1 MKLKTQITL
10 FGLAAM
16 VPACVVSIAALIA
29 TSRLQQEVGAT
40 TMAGK
45 AMQASQQAD
54 MMHDAIRG
62 DTQLAAL
69 GAIQNNAA
77 MVKEAADG
85 LKSHGEEFEAQFK
98 ALETMQLSA
107 DGRQVLEQTRP
118 ALQRYLADAHAIVE
132 AARHDSASAQTKTG
146 AFQQSFVAM
155 EKQMEGLSETIEQQV
170 DALNEEAARDV
181 SNTRTTI
188 MLSLLVSLFGI
199 GLGAWWL
206 AEKMARPFMAAVK
219 VADRMAQGDLTTS
232 IDLHGNEETIRLLQA
247 MINMQKNIKS
257 IIHDVRGAAESV
269 ASASSQIAQGNQ
281 DLSQRT
287 EEQAAAL
294 GQTTSAM
301 VQLESTVKLNTD
313 NAMQANQLARGASA
327 VAIRGGG
334 VVDQVVGT
342 MRGINESSKKISD
355 IISVIDGIAFQTNI
369 LALNAAVEAARA
381 GEQGRGFAVVA
392 GEVRSLAQRSA
403 NAAKE
408 ISDLI
413 TASVTRVNEGTQLVD
428 EAGSTMREVVDS
440 IQRVTDI
447 MGEIS
452 SASAE
457 QGQGVDQ
464 VSKAISE
471 MDRTTQNNASLVE
484 ESAAAASSL
493 RDQAQRMVQAVGIF
507 KLA

>member
-1 MKLKTQITL
+1 LE
-10 FGLAAM
+10 
-16 VPACVVSIAALIA
+16 VV
-29 TSRLQQEVGAT
+29 
-40 TMAGK
+40 
-45 AMQASQQAD
+45 
-54 MMHDAIRG
+54 H
-62 DTQLAAL
+62 
-69 GAIQNNAA
+69 
-77 MVKEAADG
+77 
-85 LKSHGEEFEAQFK
+85 
-98 ALETMQLSA
+98 
-107 DGRQVLEQTRP
+107 
-118 ALQRYLADAHAIVE
+118 
-132 AARHDSASAQTKTG
+132 
-146 AFQQSFVAM
+146 
-155 EKQMEGLSETIEQQV
+155 
-170 DALNEEAARDV
+170 
-181 SNTRTTI
+181 
-188 MLSLLVSLFGI
+188 
-199 GLGAWWL
+199 
-206 AEKMARPFMAAVK
+206 
-219 VADRMAQGDLTTS
+219 VADRMAQGDLTAHIELT
-232 IDLHGNEETIRLLQA
+232 GNEETVRLLQS
-247 MINMQKNIKS
+247 MSNMQKNLKE
-257 IIHDVRGAAESV
+257 IIVGVRSTAESV

-287 EEQAAAL
+287 EEQATAL

-313 NAMQANQLARGASA
+313 NAQQANQLACGASA
-327 VAIRGGG
+327 VATRGGS

-392 GEVRSLAQRSA
+392 GEVRNLAQRSA

-408 ISDLI
+408 IHGLI
-413 TASVTRVNEGTQLVD
+413 TASVTRVTEGSQLVD
-428 EAGSTMREVVDS
+428 EAGATMREIVSS

-464 VSKAISE
+464 VSKAITE
-471 MDRTTQNNASLVE
+471 MDRTTQNNAALVE

-493 RDQAQRMVQAVGIF
+493 RDQAHRMVQAVGIF